1 MLFKRFFVTVTW
13 IFIFASAKAKWQSF
27 VVPAAIIT
35 IIDEHFAKLSS
46 TSLGKVDIVCIGSET
61 KEFIAVMTKLLKV
74 KSVNV
79 KIDSE
84 KFEFQEQLKLNNS
97 SIIIFESLERFRAD
111 ALKIKWLSN
120 PRQRSQHLVHVPHLT
135 TSDIIETF
143 PDGFLVDQV
152 NFLINE
158 TKSSIELVASY
169 MFTERACRVQQLKI
183 INRFNFNTKKW
194 EKSSFYPK
202 KYQNFHGC

>member
-1 MLFKRFFVTVTW
+1 M
-13 IFIFASAKAKWQSF
+13 
-27 VVPAAIIT
+27 
-35 IIDEHFAKLSS
+35 
-46 TSLGKVDIVCIGSET
+46 
-61 KEFIAVMTKLLKV
+61 
-74 KSVNV
+74 
-79 KIDSE
+79 
-84 KFEFQEQLKLNNS
+84 
-97 SIIIFESLERFRAD
+97 
-111 ALKIKWLSN
+111 SN
-120 PRQRSQHLVHVPHLT
+120 PRQRSQHLVHVPRLT

-202 KYQNFHGC
+202 KYQNFHGCWLNISANDARYEPYHQNENLMENIFEGVLNATLNWIENNTVSAPNRGCWFGGTIETRRCSLAVDINGLYGCWLLWIRRFVKPHKSLLWFDFLYLWVIIEKA